1 MFNQLLTY
9 LSFTEPLK
17 YCQQDHAKRLRKSQT
32 MLEKWRTKSIN
43 DVPPVQVQELGN
55 KTQLL
60 LQPSWHYGRSGSVTA
75 SFPIILSNLLVE
87 QNLLFFFNEHSYACC
102 SGHSQ
107 CQNMPVHY
115 HISEKLKVMNNL
127 VKWIWLREN
136 HAGKL
141 KWFVL
146 TSLPPKT
153 FSKPTPSWGTNSDKN
168 MFSKEKKT
176 VHVQNICSAAA
187 ACKTGGGSQHMLYD
201 VTVTD
206 AVCLLRICG
215 ASSDL
220 KASVHRLLL
229 AYALIFL
236 LCSSTL
242 ASLSQHW

>member
-1 MFNQLLTY
+1 MFNHLLTY

-32 MLEKWRTKSIN
+32 VLEKWRTPSIN
-43 DVPPVQVQELGN
+43 DVPPVQVQQLGN

-60 LQPSWHYGRSGSVTA
+60 LQPSWHYGRSGSVTV

-168 MFSKEKKT
+168 MFSKEKNCPCPK
-176 VHVQNICSAAA
+176 HLFCCCSVQNGRRFSAHA
-187 ACKTGGGSQHMLYD
+187 
-201 VTVTD
+201 
-206 AVCLLRICG
+206 LRCYC
-215 ASSDL
+215 
-220 KASVHRLLL
+220 HW
-229 AYALIFL
+229 
-236 LCSSTL
+236 C
-242 ASLSQHW
+242 SLSATNLWGKQWPEVLCP